1 MNRTVMIGDLFWVRS
16 GDIHAADK
24 ELAPGDIP
32 LVSCGDVNHGLVG
45 YFQIPNEQQ
54 YEDALTVAYY
64 GSIPLTVKYRPYR
77 FGAKDDIGV
86 LEPKDP
92 MSPRILLY
100 VAALLNARR
109 WRYSYGRKC
118 FKRKLEAVEIVMPK
132 DHSYVERLLGR
143 IPLDK
148 RPCIATRTP
157 SHSVRTSE
165 WVERRLD
172 DLFDLTHG
180 DFHSLKGLAA
190 GPFATVSRTEAD
202 NGVVGYF
209 EQPDGS
215 TLHPPGLITVSTV
228 SGDAFVQME
237 RFQAT
242 DNVVVL
248 LPRQSM
254 QRTTSYF
261 IAAMING
268 QKWRYGYG
276 RQPYI
281 GKLSALTIRLP
292 WHSDALDET
301 AIEHMVESQPYWQF
315 VETSLGGGGS
325 A

>member
-1 MNRTVMIGDLFWVRS
+1 MSRSVMIGKLFRVRS

-24 ELAPGDIP
+24 ELEPGDIP

-45 YFQIPNEQQ
+45 YFQIPDEQQ
-54 YEDALTVAYY
+54 YEDALTVAYN

-86 LEPKDP
+86 LDPIEP
-92 MSPRILLY
+92 MSPRFLVY

-118 FKRKLEAVEIVMPK
+118 FKRKLEAVEIEIPM
-132 DHSYVERLLGR
+132 DTDDIEDLLAG
-143 IPLDK
+143 ITLDK
-148 RPCIATRTP
+148 RPCIDTRVP
-157 SHSVRTSE
+157 PHSSPTSE

-172 DLFDLTHG
+172 DLFDLTRG
-180 DFHSLKGLAA
+180 DFHSLKGLAD

-215 TLHPPGLITVSTV
+215 TLHPPGLVTVSTV

-248 LPRQSM
+248 APRRPM
-254 QRTTSYF
+254 RRTTAYF

-268 QKWRYGYG
+268 QKWRYSYG

-292 WHSDALDET
+292 CRGASLDEDI
-301 AIEHMVESQPYWQF
+301 IESAVKSQPYWRF
-315 VETSLGGGGS
+315 IETNIKGEESS
-325 A
+325 

>member
-1 MNRTVMIGDLFWVRS
+1 MNRAATIGDLFRVRS
-16 GDIHAADK
+16 GDTHAVDK

-45 YFQIPNEQQ
+45 YFQIPDEQQ
-54 YEDALTVAYY
+54 YENALTVAYN
-64 GSIPLTVKYRPYR
+64 GAPLTAKYRPYR

-86 LEPKDP
+86 LEPKEP

-100 VAALLNARR
+100 VATLLNARR

-118 FKRKLEAVEIVMPK
+118 FKRKLEAIKIQMPE
-132 DHSYVERLLGR
+132 DTGSVERLLAGV
-143 IPLDK
+143 PLDK
-148 RPCIATRTP
+148 RPCIATQAPP
-157 SHSVRTSE
+157 SPVPTRE
-165 WVERRLD
+165 WVEKRLS
-172 DLFDLTHG
+172 DLFVLTRG
-180 DFHSLKGLAA
+180 DFHSLKDLAA

-209 EQPDGS
+209 EQPYGS
-215 TLHPPGLITVSTV
+215 TLHPPGLVTVSTV

-248 LPRQSM
+248 VPRQPM
-254 QRTTSYF
+254 RRTSAYF

-281 GKLSALTIRLP
+281 GKLSTLPIRLP
-292 WHSDALDET
+292 WCGDALDEAT
-301 AIEHMVESQPYWQF
+301 IERMVESQPYWQF
-315 VETSLGGGGS
+315 VETNLGGEE
-325 A
+325 